1 VNSSEVRKVK
11 SYQQLMSE
19 LPCELRTFIL
29 LIFFNFYVSMC
40 VYVCIPSVTMG
51 GFYDKG
57 AIAVIIQSL
66 LLAFQVFIFFS
77 IISPL
82 TIGRVGWLVG

>member
-1 VNSSEVRKVK
+1 
-11 SYQQLMSE
+11 
-19 LPCELRTFIL
+19 
-29 LIFFNFYVSMC
+29 MC